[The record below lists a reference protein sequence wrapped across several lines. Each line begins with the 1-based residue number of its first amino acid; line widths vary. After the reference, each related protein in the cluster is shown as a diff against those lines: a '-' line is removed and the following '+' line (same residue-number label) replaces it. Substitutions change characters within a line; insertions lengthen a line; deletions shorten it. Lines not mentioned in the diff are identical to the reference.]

1 METQSLSPGI
11 SVAQIGM
18 SFKQEAK
25 HYLHDKGLEGKFAS
39 EGFCRSLIDCSS
51 LQVQSKKQKSPGR
64 LSGCV

>member
-1 METQSLSPGI
+1 METQCLSPGI
-11 SVAQIGM
+11 SVAQKER

-25 HYLHDKGLEGKFAS
+25 HYLQDNVLEGKFAS

-51 LQVQSKKQKSPGR
+51 LQVQSEKQKSPGS